1 MAAEQPSRESG
12 RKKSPQ
18 PDTKPSVSIHQ
29 VAAEAGVSIATVS
42 RVMNSP
48 ELVSAD
54 TTDRVQRAIRK
65 LDYVPN
71 PFAHGLSKRQ
81 SRVVGIALP
90 DIHGEFYS
98 ELLRGANAEA
108 HRLGYHLLISSEL
121 ASLESPSAS
130 ENGGDGGGE
139 THAAAAG
146 AAANSGAAAPAG
158 GVKTIVS
165 RRISSALLDGIAVM
179 VSEPN
184 EAVLKHLQD
193 APVPVV
199 VVDADVHHLGID
211 CVRADNGPG
220 TSEAV
225 EHLLKHV
232 PAARCCFVGGPKDN
246 FDARE
251 RANAFREVLAARGH
265 RVTDEQVCF
274 GEYTLEWGARWAKA
288 AADRGTLRGAGVLA
302 GNDEIACGIMQAA
315 DDAGVSI
322 PADLKLIGFDDTRLA
337 SLVRPR
343 LTTVRVPMAEVGA
356 GAVRALV
363 ERLENRDAPAKIVQ
377 LRTSL
382 VVRES
387 AGM

>member
-1 MAAEQPSRESG
+1 VAAEQPTRETG
-12 RKKSPQ
+12 RKRNGHSE
-18 PDTKPSVSIHQ
+18 TKPSVSIHQ

-121 ASLESPSAS
+121 ASLESHSAGETNGDANGTDAQTPSAAVGAS
-130 ENGGDGGGE
+130 AN
-139 THAAAAG
+139 AAAAS
-146 AAANSGAAAPAG
+146 AKPL
-158 GVKTIVS
+158 VS

-184 EAVLKHLQD
+184 EAVLKHLQE

-211 CVRADNGPG
+211 CVRADNAPG

-232 PAARCCFVGGPKDN
+232 PASRCCFVGGPKDN

-251 RANAFREVLAARGH
+251 RANAFRDVLAARGH
-265 RVTDEQVCF
+265 RVTDEQVSF
-274 GEYTLEWGARWAKA
+274 GEYTLEWGVRWAKA

-315 DDAGVSI
+315 EDAGVSI

-343 LTTVRVPMAEVGA
+343 LTSVRVPMAEVGA

-363 ERLENRDAPAKIVQ
+363 ERLENREAPAKIVQ

-382 VVRES
+382 VIRES
-387 AGM
+387 AGT